1 MMMIKGAIIY
11 YFSGTGNSLYI
22 ARELKQ
28 RMPDSYLQP
37 VLSTN
42 KTDIAAPQSER
53 IGLVFPIYLSSIPGP
68 IRTFIDNI
76 NMQPDQ
82 YIFAITTNCGYP
94 GRVDYL
100 LSKALKERGLKLHFY
115 ASLKMLSNNP
125 TGLMPTYLAN
135 KKWAEQSNEK
145 SALEILPGLQK
156 QLYRFAGDL
165 TGKVNNIAPD
175 IRPSLPRRALLSVT
189 ERISPSNSTKTIA
202 FSVDHDCSSCGTCE
216 KVCPADKVIL
226 SDGKPQWLNETQCY
240 FCYACFN
247 FCPRQ
252 AILVKGYNKKTGRY
266 SHPGISAEDIAGQK
280 PV

>member
-1 MMMIKGAIIY
+1 MMMMKDSIIY
-11 YFSGTGNSLYI
+11 YFSGTGNSLYV
-22 ARELKQ
+22 ARELKR

-37 VLSTN
+37 VLSSN
-42 KTDIAAPQSER
+42 KIENIAPQSER

-100 LSKALKERGLKLHFY
+100 LSKALKERGLKLNYY
-115 ASLKMLSNNP
+115 ASLKMLANNP
-125 TGLMPTYLAN
+125 TGLMPAYLAN

-145 SALEILPGLQK
+145 SAENILSGLQI
-156 QLYRFAGDL
+156 QFDSIAGDL
-165 TGKVNNIAPD
+165 TGKVKNIDSD
-175 IRPSLPRRALLSVT
+175 IQPSLPRKALLSIT
-189 ERISPSNSTKTIA
+189 EKISPRNSTKTIA
-202 FSVDHDCSSCGTCE
+202 FSVDHDCNSCGTCE
-216 KVCPADKVIL
+216 RVCPADKVIL
-226 SDGKPQWLNETQCY
+226 SDGKPQWLNETQCF

-252 AILVKGYNKKTGRY
+252 AILVKGYNLKTGRY
-266 SHPGISAEDIAGQK
+266 NHPGISAEDIAGQK
-280 PV
+280 PI